1 MKVLSPLFVAALL
14 LTGCFSPSR
23 QAKNAVAK
31 TERIHRE
38 QAVVHDKLD
47 AKGRALVYATEVA
60 LDKAPTNP
68 PTELART
75 LNRQAAVI
83 LGAPDVADAVTLDKV
98 VVGTLSEVPAQRAD
112 AAARLKKF
120 TGAAAALQ
128 ATQQRLDKQETRSEA
143 AKDQLLLST
152 ASIAQTYTTY
162 KHTFWWVVSGLVGLW
177 LLPKIIRVASIA
189 MGGTGI
195 IGSWVSTFLSH
206 QVSHFVLK
214 VPGVAEKAGVVLR
227 EANDLTN
234 EVAQFAVLK
243 IEALKRDPETR
254 DAVKTALKTGEAPRP
269 EVSVEVQRILSNAPS
284 IPG

>member
-31 TERIHRE
+31 TERIRME

-60 LDKAPTNP
+60 LDNAPTNS

-75 LNRQAAVI
+75 LNRQAAVV

-98 VVGTLSEVPAQRAD
+98 VTGALSENSAQQE
-112 AAARLKKF
+112 AAQKRLEKF
-120 TGAAAALQ
+120 TGGAVALQ

-206 QVSHFVLK
+206 QVSHFVQK

-227 EANDLTN
+227 EVNDLTN

-243 IEALKRDPETR
+243 IEVLKRDPETR